1 MQNILSLGFSFS
13 SLFSFFPPSLSGL
26 TQPPPSPSTP
36 FLSLSCLPAL
46 SLPLPPKQ
54 AKDSTNNVPSTI
66 MWFKENKACNFSLN
80 CPLWFWFFFFLPVA
94 IKEFFSNVDTQ
105 GRNSLKSSSISCSCL
120 DNFCP
125 GMLGVRGIFF
135 GRGVVCFMTTLKE
148 GLRVHISKD
157 RPHQAVS
164 LIAFLK
170 ALVRFLC
177 KSHSIFL

>member
-13 SLFSFFPPSLSGL
+13 SLFSFFLPPSLSGL
-26 TQPPPSPSTP
+26 AQPPPSPSTL

-54 AKDSTNNVPSTI
+54 AKDSTNNVPSTSCDSRKI
-66 MWFKENKACNFSLN
+66 RLAIFLSIVLFGSD
-80 CPLWFWFFFFLPVA
+80 FFFLPVA

-125 GMLGVRGIFF
+125 GMLGVRGIFL
-135 GRGVVCFMTTLKE
+135 GRGVICFMTTLKE

-157 RPHQAVS
+157 HPHQAVF
-164 LIAFLK
+164 LITFLK
-170 ALVRFLC
+170 ALMRFLC
-177 KSHSIFL
+177 RSRSIFL